1 MSRTKGSHN
10 KHKKEKPVK
19 EKKKRG
25 RPSKQHQYQHQTVNV
40 NVNSDGGGG
49 STSRKPHLPIQL
61 PTSIFDPS
69 LVTPHYG
76 INDRQPVNPQTD
88 TTDLLTP
95 FLQSILTNQTHN
107 QQQVMPNQPKQPQP
121 QPVVITQPT
130 QPQPIPIPI
139 SQPKPKPIE
148 PTPKPEKPDFTH
160 DDVQQ
165 LIDQIHHK
173 QEKEIPQPIPQN
185 TPHKQEKQIFYDIFG
200 LPINS
205 NLGQTINDKY
215 DGLKLKNKTMPWSD
229 VASGTFTGITG
240 GIATGLAGPSIVNNA
255 LAGAA
260 SYVGY
265 QIAGEKGAAIGNLLA
280 AAAVDQINPSYA
292 STTNKQTHTSDYEEI
307 LSHPNQRVNGGTV
320 VATTNIKQQKPS
332 HKEPKKTKM
341 LISKLGDALKEVSSS
356 SDQVPVSQRIKESK
370 LLKDLEKQQKTYG
383 TIQTTDVKPQA
394 QAQVKKETPE
404 SPESPESQ
412 ESQESEESEN
422 STMLK
427 EDRKVENRVQ
437 SVSDDIKKLII
448 KKESREPEPV
458 QSDSQQHGYCY
469 IGKINNSRY
478 CAKVLSKDNCMSGD
492 IFPTMAVCINPNL
505 RT

>member
-265 QIAGEKGAAIGNLLA
+265 QMGGEKGAAIGNLLA
-280 AAAVDQINPSYA
+280 AGIADKINPSYA
-292 STTNKQTHTSDYEEI
+292 SVTKKPTHSD
-307 LSHPNQRVNGGTV
+307 
-320 VATTNIKQQKPS
+320 
-332 HKEPKKTKM
+332 
-341 LISKLGDALKEVSSS
+341 
-356 SDQVPVSQRIKESK
+356 
-370 LLKDLEKQQKTYG
+370 
-383 TIQTTDVKPQA
+383 
-394 QAQVKKETPE
+394 
-404 SPESPESQ
+404 
-412 ESQESEESEN
+412 
-422 STMLK
+422 
-427 EDRKVENRVQ
+427 
-437 SVSDDIKKLII
+437 
-448 KKESREPEPV
+448 
-458 QSDSQQHGYCY
+458 
-469 IGKINNSRY
+469 
-478 CAKVLSKDNCMSGD
+478 
-492 IFPTMAVCINPNL
+492 
-505 RT
+505 